1 MSKRGLVA
9 GDEQVRARV
18 MQMTRPRPAL
28 KLTDDESW
36 ELLSRV
42 QLGRVVFTVQAMPAI
57 RPVNHLV
64 DNRAIIIRSHPGAAI
79 VAHASTDGAVVCY
92 EADNLDPYRHTG
104 WSVIV
109 TGTARLVSD
118 GAAVARYAR
127 LLEPWADGQMDHV
140 IRITPEIITGVRLVG
155 WCR

>member
-1 MSKRGLVA
+1 
-9 GDEQVRARV
+9 
-18 MQMTRPRPAL
+18 MTRPRQAL
-28 KLTDDESW
+28 KLTDEESW
-36 ELLSRV
+36 ELLSHV
-42 QLGRVVFTVQAMPAI
+42 ALGRIVFTMKAMPAI

-64 DNRAIIIRSHPGAAI
+64 DNKAIIIRSHLGAAI
-79 VAHASTDGAVVCY
+79 VGHASNDGAVVCY
-92 EADNLDPYRHTG
+92 EADDLDPERHTG

-118 GAAVARYAR
+118 RAAVARYMG

-140 IRITPEIITGVRLVG
+140 IRITPQIITGIRLVG